1 MGIQFNI
8 VKKKYLELLKI
19 YLNNEN
25 FCLVIGSNSF
35 SGANFVNFILNKKIK
50 VIGVSRSK
58 ELNKVFLPYKY
69 NSNIKNFKFY
79 KININKY
86 KELKNLI
93 KIIEKIIS
101 NIL

>member
-1 MGIQFNI
+1 M
-8 VKKKYLELLKI
+8 K
-19 YLNNEN
+19 

-79 KININKY
+79 KIINKY
-86 KELKNLI
+86 KELK
-93 KIIEKIIS
+93 
-101 NIL
+101 ILLKL